1 MGKEFGDLKLN
12 KNGLQVGENS
22 NSCCLCIEINAGVM
36 IIGILVIVAAFL
48 DVFNLITDSG
58 QYNQAGIIISIVFT
72 LPLVYAAAMFFQWLR
87 KRGDSSRKG
96 KLPGAVGIVV
106 LSRLVMGVYWLI
118 MVFFGADIGSVL
130 KFLIS
135 FGIEFLLFAYYYGV
149 VKRFAGK

>member
-58 QYNQAGIIISIVFT
+58 H
-72 LPLVYAAAMFFQWLR
+72 WL
-87 KRGDSSRKG
+87 
-96 KLPGAVGIVV
+96 
-106 LSRLVMGVYWLI
+106 
-118 MVFFGADIGSVL
+118 
-130 KFLIS
+130 
-135 FGIEFLLFAYYYGV
+135 
-149 VKRFAGK
+149 